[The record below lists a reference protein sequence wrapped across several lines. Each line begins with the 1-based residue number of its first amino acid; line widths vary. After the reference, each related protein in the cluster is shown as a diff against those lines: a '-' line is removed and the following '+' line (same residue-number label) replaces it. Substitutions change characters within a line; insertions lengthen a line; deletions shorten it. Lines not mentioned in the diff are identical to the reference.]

1 MLLFSMLA
9 VSSLLYILDF
19 QYTKNGPLKAAK
31 IINIGQGDSLIE
43 ISENLAQNGIIEN
56 RLLFLSLVKIKGLS
70 NKIKYGEYLVEESV
84 SISSLL
90 ESFSKGV
97 PFQRQVTIPEGLT
110 SNEISQILNS
120 DTRIKGQDIKV
131 VSEGVL
137 APNTYSFDM
146 KISKK
151 KLLDIMKKQQE
162 KIVQMAWDNRE
173 VDLPLKTSFEL
184 VILASIVEREA
195 LKNSEKPIIAS
206 VFINRLNRKMKLQ
219 SDPTVIYAL
228 TQGKTNFRRKLSRK
242 DLKKI
247 SEFNTYKVFGL
258 PPAPICNPGREAIT
272 AVSQPAKTD
281 YLYFV
286 ADGKGGHKFSKNLE
300 QHINYV
306 SEYRKFINNK

>member
-9 VSSLLYILDF
+9 VSSLLYILDY

-43 ISENLAQNGIIEN
+43 ISDTLAQNGIIEN
-56 RLLFLSLVKIKGLS
+56 KLLFLSLVKIKGLS
-70 NKIKYGEYLVEESV
+70 KKIKYGEYLVEESV

-110 SNEISQILNS
+110 SREISQILNS
-120 DTRIKGQDIKV
+120 DIRIKGQDVKV

-206 VFINRLNRKMKLQ
+206 VFINRLNRKMRLQ

-228 TQGKTNFRRKLSRK
+228 TQGKTNFKRKLSRK

-258 PPAPICNPGREAIT
+258 PPAPICNPGREAII

-306 SEYRKFINNK
+306 SQYRKFINNK